1 MKILFI
7 GGTGNI
13 STSVSKLAVKQ
24 GFELFLLNRGKS
36 GVEIPGAT
44 ALIGDI
50 NDEKRIAD
58 LLKDH
63 VWDTVVNWIAFTPG
77 EVERDIRLFSGKTR
91 QYIFI
96 SSASCYQKQADNPV
110 VTESTPLHN
119 PIWDYSMQKIYCENL
134 LFEAYRNS
142 GFPVTVVRPSH
153 TYDLMIPV
161 PFGVS
166 RDSTILD
173 RMRRGKKILVHG
185 DGTSL
190 WTLTHSRD
198 FAKGFTGLMGNPAA
212 INHAFHITSDELITW
227 NGIIQTIAWELGTK
241 ANIVHVS
248 SEMICRYFPE
258 YRGTL
263 LGDKAHSTIFD
274 NSKIKLFVPTYS
286 ADIPFRIGIAETI
299 EKFNSL
305 AAYQH
310 INEDMNN
317 KLDNFLDIAEKF

>member
-13 STSVSKLAVKQ
+13 STSVSRLAVKQ

-36 GVEIPGAT
+36 GVNIPGAIS
-44 ALIGDI
+44 LIGDI
-50 NDEKRIAD
+50 TDEKGTAE

-63 VWDTVVNWIAFTPG
+63 VWDTVVNWIAFTPK
-77 EVERDIRLFSGKTR
+77 EVERDLRLFAGKTR

-161 PFGVS
+161 PFGIS
-166 RDSTILD
+166 RDSTMLD
-173 RMRRGKKILVHG
+173 RMRKGKRILVHG

-212 INHAFHITSDELITW
+212 INHAFHITSDELLTW
-227 NGIIQTIAWELGTK
+227 NGIIQTIAWTLGVE
-241 ANIVHVS
+241 ANIVQVS
-248 SEMICRYFPE
+248 SEMICRHFPE

-263 LGDKAHSTIFD
+263 LGDKAHSAIFD
-274 NSKIKLFVPTYS
+274 NSKIKRFVPTYS
-286 ADIPFRIGIAETI
+286 ADIPFRTGIAETI

-305 AAYQH
+305 SAYQYV
-310 INEDMNN
+310 NEEMNN
-317 KLDNFLDIAEKF
+317 KLDNFLDIAENF

>member
-13 STSVSKLAVKQ
+13 STSVSRLAVEQ

-36 GVEIPGAT
+36 GTEIPGAT
-44 ALIGDI
+44 VLIGDI
-50 NDEKRIAD
+50 NDERGTAE
-58 LLKDH
+58 LLKGYN
-63 VWDTVVNWIAFTPG
+63 WDTIVNWIAYTP
-77 EVERDIRLFSGKTR
+77 EDIERDIRLFAGRTR

-96 SSASCYQKQADNPV
+96 SSASCYQKQIGSPI

-119 PIWDYSMQKIYCENL
+119 PLWDYSMQKIHCENL

-142 GFPVTVVRPSH
+142 GFPITIVRPSH
-153 TYDLMIPV
+153 TYDLLLPV
-161 PFGVS
+161 PFGAS

-173 RMRRGKKILVHG
+173 RLRKGKRILVHG

-212 INHAFHITSDELITW
+212 ISHAFHITSDELLTW
-227 NGIIQTIAWELGTK
+227 NGIIQTIAWSLGTE

-248 SEMICRYFPE
+248 SDMICRHFPE

-263 LGDKAHSTIFD
+263 LGDKAHSAIFD
-274 NSKIKLFVPTYS
+274 NSKIKQFVPTYS
-286 ADIPFRIGIAETI
+286 ADIPFRIGIVETI
-299 EKFNSL
+299 EKFNTL
-305 AAYQH
+305 PDYQNV
-310 INEDMNN
+310 NEEMNS
-317 KLDNFLDIAEKF
+317 KLDDFLDIAENF